1 MDQFRTVL
9 AVVVVAGLI
18 RHQASVVGNSHTT
31 ETGLSETVP
40 TTAEATLEETT
51 IQEWCPLSNLTVT
64 PDFNTTYNYI
74 NLKLSWNEINNNNT
88 VSISIIQQPHS
99 KSDCLAEMSTIDHS
113 LLNNSIL
120 QSDMVTS
127 LGQAVNPG
135 CSYTIYIFSQHGKGE
150 QINCQFNYTLP
161 DCVESKCDC
170 DKYKPNPKI
179 LDLEPISGNKF
190 KIKWDSGNTTTS
202 GDFYEIREV
211 RFDYVESIKEDFKSS
226 RERAKII
233 ENDLEKH
240 VSEIQ
245 MKLFEGENYTLIGT
259 FRNNF
264 SCWAEY
270 KRPFTAPMKSYSII
284 SVIIF
289 VLIGVVILVVILKFK
304 DIMKYKTKVLNFIIP
319 GRRRSQDLIALRSEQ
334 LPMTT
339 NFQYTPAEIS
349 ERVFDEYEFP
359 RNRIIVKEV
368 IGSGAF
374 GQVYS
379 AKAIGIGG
387 IEGYKMVAV
396 KTLGQGENTTQEAIN
411 DFIAEIE
418 IFKKIGQHP
427 NVVALLGCCTV
438 DTPYMMIMEFVP
450 CGDLKNYLLELRAQW
465 LKRKNISMSRPIFFS
480 DNSGSHLEPSSPTSS
495 NSTKTSRL
503 PSVSESVCPS
513 PDVPDTPLLA
523 HYANVLDKVLDHAEL
538 QKFALQIA
546 KGMSH
551 LEKIGVTHRDLAARN
566 ILINEHKIL
575 KISDFGLSR
584 SGPYINHKTKKLPL
598 RWMAIEAIVE
608 QKYDSKS
615 DVWSFGV
622 VLWEIGTLGAF
633 PYESVPDSFLQ
644 QFLQMGR
651 RLERP
656 EICTNELYEL
666 MGLCWARN
674 PEDRPTFRELVDA
687 LDVKKR
693 KVYVNFN
700 QLNPTYIFPPSDI
713 ENFTENPVQ
722 IVDIHMQ

>member
-1 MDQFRTVL
+1 MEQFRTVL
-9 AVVVVAGLI
+9 VVVVVGGLV
-18 RHQASVVGNSHTT
+18 RNQASVVGNSNAT
-31 ETGLSETVP
+31 ETTTQECGL
-40 TTAEATLEETT
+40 
-51 IQEWCPLSNLTVT
+51 LSNLTVT
-64 PDFNTTYNYI
+64 PDFDTFNNYI
-74 NLKLSWNEINNNNT
+74 NLKLSWNEIDNNNNT
-88 VSISIIQQPHS
+88 VSISIIQQPDS
-99 KSDCLAEMSTIDHS
+99 KYNCLAEMHIFDHS

-127 LGQAVNPG
+127 QGEVNPG
-135 CSYTIYIFSQHGKGE
+135 CSYTIYIFSEYEKGE

-179 LDLEPISGNKF
+179 LDLEHISGNKF
-190 KIKWDSGNTTTS
+190 KIKWDPGDTTTG
-202 GDFYEIREV
+202 GDFYEIREM
-211 RFDYVESIKEDFKSS
+211 RFSYKGEFDLYRESAE
-226 RERAKII
+226 II
-233 ENDLEKH
+233 ESDLEKH

-245 MKLFEGENYTLIGT
+245 MKLFKGENYTLIGN

-264 SCWAEY
+264 SCRAEST
-270 KRPFTAPMKSYSII
+270 RSFTAPMESQFSV

-289 VLIGVVILVVILKFK
+289 ALIGVILILVVILKFQN
-304 DIMKYKTKVLNFIIP
+304 MVKYKTKVLNVIIP
-319 GRRRSQDLIALRSEQ
+319 GRRRNHQDLVALRSEQ

-339 NFQYTPAEIS
+339 KFQYIPAEIS
-349 ERVFDEYEFP
+349 EGVVDEYEFP
-359 RNRIIVKEV
+359 SDWIIIKEV

-379 AKAIGIGG
+379 AKAIGIGSIDG
-387 IEGYKMVAV
+387 FKMVAV
-396 KTLGQGENTTQEAIN
+396 KTLGEGENITREAIN

-418 IFKKIGQHP
+418 IFKTIGKHP
-427 NVVALLGCCTV
+427 NIVALLGCCTV

-450 CGDLKNYLLELRAQW
+450 CGDLKKYLLELRAQW
-465 LKRKNISMSRPIFFS
+465 LKRKNISMSRQIFFP
-480 DNSGSHLEPSSPTSS
+480 DGSYIDPPSPTSS
-495 NSTKTSRL
+495 NSTKTGRL
-503 PSVSESVCPS
+503 PSVSENACSS
-513 PDVPDTPLLA
+513 PDVPMTPLLA
-523 HYANVLDKVLDHAEL
+523 HYANALNKILDDTEL
-538 QKFALQIA
+538 QNFALQIA

-551 LEKIGVTHRDLAARN
+551 LEKIGVTHRSLAARN
-566 ILINEHKIL
+566 ILINEYKIL
-575 KISDFGLSR
+575 KISGFGLSR

-666 MGLCWARN
+666 MRLCWARN
-674 PEDRPTFRELVDA
+674 PEDRPTFRELVEA

-693 KVYVNFN
+693 RVYVNFN
-700 QLNPTYIFPPSDI
+700 HLNPTYVFPPSDF
-713 ENFTENPVQ
+713 ENFAQ
-722 IVDIHMQ
+722 IGDIHMQ

>member
-1 MDQFRTVL
+1 MGQFRTVL
-9 AVVVVAGLI
+9 VVVVVGGLG
-18 RHQASVVGNSHTT
+18 RNQASVVGNS
-31 ETGLSETVP
+31 
-40 TTAEATLEETT
+40 TATETT

-64 PDFNTTYNYI
+64 PDFDTIYNYI
-74 NLKLSWNEINNNNT
+74 NLKLSWNKIDNNNT
-88 VSISIIQQPHS
+88 VSISIIQQPDS
-99 KSDCLAEMSTIDHS
+99 KYDCLAEMHTFDHS

-127 LGQAVNPG
+127 SGEVNPG
-135 CSYTIYIFSQHGKGE
+135 CSYTIYIFSEYEKGE
-150 QINCQFNYTLP
+150 QINCEFNYTLP

-170 DKYKPNPKI
+170 DKYEPNPKI
-179 LDLEPISGNKF
+179 LDLEPISGNMF
-190 KIKWDSGNTTTS
+190 KIKWDPGDTTTG

-211 RFDYVESIKEDFKSS
+211 RFDYVESIKGDFKIY
-226 RERAKII
+226 RERAEIL

-240 VSEIQ
+240 ISEIQ
-245 MKLFEGENYTLIGT
+245 MKLFEGENYTLIGN

-264 SCWAEY
+264 SCRAEST
-270 KRPFTAPMKSYSII
+270 RSFTAPKKSQFSVG
-284 SVIIF
+284 VIIF
-289 VLIGVVILVVILKFK
+289 ALIGVILILVVILKFQN
-304 DIMKYKTKVLNFIIP
+304 MVKYKTKVLNVIIP
-319 GRRRSQDLIALRSEQ
+319 GRRRNHQDPVALRSEQ

-339 NFQYTPAEIS
+339 NFRYIPAEIS

-359 RNRIIVKEV
+359 RNRIIIKEV

-396 KTLGQGENTTQEAIN
+396 KTLGEGEHITREAIN

-427 NVVALLGCCTV
+427 NIVALLGCCTV
-438 DTPYMMIMEFVP
+438 GTPYMMIMEFVP

-465 LKRKNISMSRPIFFS
+465 LNRKNVSMSRQIFFP
-480 DNSGSHLEPSSPTSS
+480 DNSGSYIEPPSPTSS

-503 PSVSESVCPS
+503 PSVSESACSS
-513 PDVPDTPLLA
+513 PDVPMTPLLA
-523 HYANVLDKVLDHAEL
+523 HYANALDKVLDDAEL

-566 ILINEHKIL
+566 ILINEYKIL

-584 SGPYINHKTKKLPL
+584 SGLYIHHKTKKLPL
-598 RWMAIEAIVE
+598 RWMAIEAIAE
-608 QKYDSKS
+608 QRYDSKS

-644 QFLQMGR
+644 QFLQLGW

-656 EICTNELYEL
+656 EICTNELYGL
-666 MGLCWARN
+666 MEQCWARN

-713 ENFTENPVQ
+713 ENFAENPVQ
-722 IVDIHMQ
+722 IVDIHM